1 MVATWINGQVA
12 VNGVVRGMTYGLVAL
27 AIVLVYRSNKV
38 INFAVGSIGL
48 LGSGLLVMLTNN
60 YSVPYWPA
68 LALAL
73 SVGVLWGA
81 IIELTVIRRLFK
93 APRVIVL
100 VATIGVSQLSEAAL
114 LGLPDVRHPRTPYP
128 LAIGRS
134 WHFHS
139 VAISGAQMMVFA
151 VTPLLAIGLTWFL
164 TRTLTGRAVRAAA
177 SNPDLARVYGINPKQ
192 LSTLVWA
199 IGGLIGT
206 VSMILLGGVSG
217 NSAQLTALGPSAM
230 LRALV
235 AALIARFTSFR
246 VALVAALAIGMTEE
260 LFRFNFLKN
269 PGLIDI
275 VLLLVVLVSVGTLA
289 RERVAGDA
297 VYSFTPKVEA
307 IPERLQDRFWP
318 RNLNRLAMLVPLT
331 FALLLPLVVT
341 LPSRHVLYASISA
354 FAICA
359 LSMTVLTGW
368 AGQLSLG
375 QMAFGGLGAFTAA
388 ALTRGL
394 TIDWTIADH
403 NLYVHAE
410 PIPFALSIMLASLV
424 TATLAAIVGAGALRV
439 RGLLLAVST
448 FALAIAAGAWMY
460 RQSIFTGDGSTSSVP
475 FRRGKLLWLDLG
487 VQRTYY
493 YVVVGTL
500 IVVMAF
506 LGRLR
511 RSGVGRVTL
520 AVRDNPIT
528 AAGYTVRP
536 AVAKLR
542 AFALSGGI
550 AGLGGA
556 LLAGVGSRVDPQDWR
571 FLVTGSLTV
580 VSMVVIGGMGS
591 VAGAVIGSVW
601 VIGLPALA
609 PENEIIPLL
618 TSSIGLLVLLLYF
631 PGGFVDIAFRARAMI
646 YRRLDA
652 KLGPI
657 SKATDAP
664 SVALHSD
671 RRRPVEHDVPLRAT
685 DVSVS
690 FGGVRANDRISIEV
704 RRDEVVGLIGTNGAG
719 KTTLMNAIG
728 GYVPSAGRVELL
740 GHDVSGLPAA
750 SRARRGL
757 GRTFQAATLFPE
769 LTVRETV
776 MVALEARGRSGLIET
791 ALFSPRARSR
801 SKAQRAHAAE
811 LIDFLGLGRY
821 AERQIS
827 ELSTGTRRIVE
838 LAGLLALDAR
848 VLCLDEPTAGIAQRE
863 AEAMGPLLLEIR
875 KELGASMLIIEH
887 DMPLIM
893 SLSDRV
899 YCLELGK
906 VIAEGTPEA
915 VRNNPAVIASYLGMD
930 QNTIQRSGAITE

>member
-1 MVATWINGQVA
+1 MLATWISDQII
-12 VNGVVRGMTYGLVAL
+12 VNGLVRGMTYGLVAL

-60 YSVPYWPA
+60 YGVPYWPA
-68 LALAL
+68 LAIALAA
-73 SVGVLWGA
+73 GVVWGA
-81 IIELTVIRRLFK
+81 IIELIVIRRLFT

-100 VATIGVSQLSEAAL
+100 VATIGVGQLSEAAL
-114 LGLPDVRHPRTPYP
+114 LGLPEVKDPRTPYP
-128 LAIGRS
+128 LAIGSS
-134 WHFHS
+134 WHIRS
-139 VAISGAQMMVFA
+139 AVVNGAQLMVFV
-151 VTPLLAIGLTWFL
+151 VTPLLAIALTWVL
-164 TRTLTGRAVRAAA
+164 TRTLTGRTVRAAA
-177 SNPDLARVYGINPKQ
+177 SNPDLARVSGINPKR
-192 LSTLVWA
+192 LSTLVWS

-206 VSMILLGGVSG
+206 TSMILLGGVSG
-217 NSAQLTALGPSAM
+217 NSAQLTSLGPSAM

-246 VALVAALAIGMTEE
+246 VALVAALGIGMAEE
-260 LFRFNFLKN
+260 LFRFNFLQN
-269 PGLIDI
+269 PGLIDL
-275 VLLLVVLVSVGTLA
+275 VLFLVVLVSAGTLA

-297 VYSFTPKVEA
+297 VYAFSPKVEP
-307 IPERLQDRFWP
+307 IPERLKDVFWV
-318 RNLNRLAMLVPLT
+318 RHLNRLALLVPLL
-331 FALLLPLVVT
+331 FAIVLPLVVT

-388 ALTRGL
+388 AFTRGL
-394 TIDWTIADH
+394 TIDWTVAGH
-403 NLYVHAE
+403 NLFLRID
-410 PIPFALSIMLASLV
+410 PLPFFVSILLASLV
-424 TATLAAIVGAGALRV
+424 TAALAAIVGAGALRV

-460 RQSIFTGDGSTSSVP
+460 RQKWLTGGRTLSVP
-475 FRRGKLLWLDLG
+475 FRRGKLFSLDLG
-487 VQRTYY
+487 AQRTYY
-493 YVVVGTL
+493 YVVIATLVLLVGL
-500 IVVMAF
+500 

-511 RSGVGRVTL
+511 RSGVGRVTI

-528 AAGYTVRP
+528 AAAYTVRP
-536 AVAKLR
+536 AVVKLR

-550 AGLGGA
+550 AGLGGG
-556 LLAGVGSRVDPQDWR
+556 LLAGVGSHVNVGDWR
-571 FLVTGSLTV
+571 FLVTGSLMV
-580 VSMVVIGGMGS
+580 VSMVVIGGLGS
-591 VAGAVIGSVW
+591 ATGAVIGAIW
-601 VIGLPALA
+601 VVGLPALA
-609 PENEIIPLL
+609 PDNAVIPLL
-618 TSSIGLLVLLLYF
+618 TSSLGMLVLLLYF
-631 PGGFVDIAFRARAMI
+631 PGGFVHIAYRVRGAI
-646 YRRLDA
+646 YRHLEA
-652 KLGPI
+652 KLPPLE
-657 SKATDAP
+657 KATETPA
-664 SVALHSD
+664 VVLHSS
-671 RRRPVEHDVPLRAT
+671 RPAVEHDVPLRAT

-690 FGGVRANDRISIEV
+690 FGGVKANDHVSIEV

-728 GYVPSAGRVELL
+728 GYVHATGTVELL
-740 GHDVSGLPAA
+740 GSDVSRLQAA
-750 SRARRGL
+750 KRARQGL

-776 MVALEARGRSGLIET
+776 MVALEARGRSGLLET

-801 SKAQRAHAAE
+801 SVAQRSQSAD

-893 SLSDRV
+893 SLSDRI
-899 YCLELGK
+899 YCMELGK
-906 VIAEGTPEA
+906 VIAHGTPDV
-915 VRNNPAVIASYLGMD
+915 VRNDPVVIASYLGMD
-930 QNTIQRSGAITE
+930 EHAINRSGTMGE